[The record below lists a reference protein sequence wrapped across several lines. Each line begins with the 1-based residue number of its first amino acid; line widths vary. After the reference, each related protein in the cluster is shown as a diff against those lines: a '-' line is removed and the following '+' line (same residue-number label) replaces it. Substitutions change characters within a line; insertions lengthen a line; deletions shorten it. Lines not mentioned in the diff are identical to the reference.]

1 MAWMDSIL
9 GPNENENP
17 ENNQDNTNNT
27 NNSSN
32 EQITDKDIAMDMLTS
47 SKGDIGQLTKAI
59 TESTNPQLRLTLTN
73 QLNSAINSHFRLSDM
88 AIKKGWYEAHTCPTE
103 LINKDLGE
111 FQGMKLQQQSMQNS
125 QNMQ

>member
-9 GPNENENP
+9 GTNDNENP
-17 ENNQDNTNNT
+17 ENNENNNNANNATN
-27 NNSSN
+27 
-32 EQITDKDIAMDMLTS
+32 QQVTDKDIAMDMLTS
-47 SKGDIGQLTKAI
+47 SKGDIGQLSKAI

-88 AIKKGWYEAHTCPTE
+88 AIKKGWYVAHTCPTE

-111 FQGMKLQQQSMQNS
+111 FQGIKLQEQNMQNS

>member
-9 GPNENENP
+9 GPDEKENP
-17 ENNQDNTNNT
+17 ENNQDNNNT
-27 NNSSN
+27 NNATN
-32 EQITDKDIAMDMLTS
+32 QQITDKDIAMDMLS
-47 SKGDIGQLTKAI
+47 GSKADIGQLSKAI

-73 QLNSAINSHFRLSDM
+73 QLNSAINSHFRLTDM
-88 AIKKGWYEAHTCPTE
+88 AIKKGWYEAHSCPTE

-111 FQGMKLQQQSMQNS
+111 FQGVKAQEQAIQNS